1 MTEKEISEFYTRL
14 AFQYESSIDSLLERR
29 IIDADVANASREK
42 FYDSLNEEKLQ
53 TSKRIRD
60 YQETI
65 RLYMRL
71 MTCKDMVSLTELAR
85 QYSEESSGYVI
96 QSWMRSRNTL
106 EFLR

>member
-1 MTEKEISEFYTRL
+1 MTEKEIGELYARL
-14 AFQYESSIDSLLERR
+14 AFQYEFSIDSLLARW
-29 IIDADVANASREK
+29 IIDIDLATTSREK

>member
-14 AFQYESSIDSLLERR
+14 AFQCESSIDSLLERR

-42 FYDSLNEEKLQ
+42 FYDSLYEEKLQ